1 MYTLVKL
8 GVFPLLFRWCE
19 CLVGAIV
26 EVTYVVTMAAMRRLC
41 QLVWPVGS
49 PLGTEASPSF
59 ELVVYGPM
67 GEVSHQSLMD
77 SFEGV
82 ESTEALYEEVEDVYT
97 EVGEVIEDGW
107 SGYLET
113 MASGS
118 EDEGVFMEG
127 DAGFIWEDTRWE
139 LWRWEEENGVGEDES
154 EEDDEQQDH
163 EEEDKDKEE
172 EEEIWE

>member
-1 MYTLVKL
+1 MS
-8 GVFPLLFRWCE
+8 FLFRWCE

-26 EVTYVVTMAAMRRLC
+26 EVTYVVTVTAMRRLY

-82 ESTEALYEEVEDVYT
+82 ETTEALYEEVEDVYT

-127 DAGFIWEDTRWE
+127 DAGFTWEDTRWE
-139 LWRWEEENGVGEDES
+139 LWRWEEEQGIGEDES
-154 EEDDEQQDH
+154 EDEGDSEDSPVLLPT
-163 EEEDKDKEE
+163 EEEDEE
-172 EEEIWE
+172 WG